1 MVARALTLSLAAA
14 WTASALVPARLAP
27 RHRRPTCRFAG
38 DDGDEFDVDVL
49 LLETEERMDKSI
61 GALQNNLGTLR
72 TGRASPDILARVVVD
87 YYGAETPLNQ
97 LASVSVSSGTQLVVS
112 PYDKS
117 SLGAVESAIVDAN
130 LGMAPNNDGELIR
143 LNVPALTEDRRKEI
157 LKQAKAV
164 GEDAKVAIRNIRKGA
179 NSDVKKQGK
188 DLSEDVAK
196 DANNEIQKLT
206 DKLIKSVDEVV
217 AAKEKEIMTV

>member
-1 MVARALTLSLAAA
+1 MVARALTLSLAAI

-49 LLETEERMDKSI
+49 LMETEERMDKSI

-97 LASVSVSSGTQLVVS
+97 LASVSVSSSIQAFTSSTGARPSSESGCDENLEAGHAHLGSLVRCSSVGARASRLARCSNIASQVS
-112 PYDKS
+112 RAGHFGAETRCADPP
-117 SLGAVESAIVDAN
+117 AVE
-130 LGMAPNNDGELIR
+130 R
-143 LNVPALTEDRRKEI
+143 
-157 LKQAKAV
+157 
-164 GEDAKVAIRNIRKGA
+164 
-179 NSDVKKQGK
+179 
-188 DLSEDVAK
+188 
-196 DANNEIQKLT
+196 
-206 DKLIKSVDEVV
+206 
-217 AAKEKEIMTV
+217 

>member
-1 MVARALTLSLAAA
+1 MVARALTLSLAAIWA
-14 WTASALVPARLAP
+14 ASALPARLAP

-61 GALQNNLGTLR
+61 GALRNNLGTLR

-97 LASVSVSSGTQLVVS
+97 LA
-112 PYDKS
+112 
-117 SLGAVESAIVDAN
+117 AIVDAN

-157 LKQAKAV
+157 LKQAKAA

-217 AAKEKEIMTV
+217 AAKEKGSTV

>member
-1 MVARALTLSLAAA
+1 MAASDSVSARATI
-14 WTASALVPARLAP
+14 V
-27 RHRRPTCRFAG
+27 
-38 DDGDEFDVDVL
+38 
-49 LLETEERMDKSI
+49 K
-61 GALQNNLGTLR
+61 
-72 TGRASPDILARVVVD
+72 
-87 YYGAETPLNQ
+87 
-97 LASVSVSSGTQLVVS
+97 QLVVS

-206 DKLIKSVDEVV
+206 DKLIKSVD
-217 AAKEKEIMTV
+217 

>member
-1 MVARALTLSLAAA
+1 M
-14 WTASALVPARLAP
+14 
-27 RHRRPTCRFAG
+27 
-38 DDGDEFDVDVL
+38 
-49 LLETEERMDKSI
+49 
-61 GALQNNLGTLR
+61 
-72 TGRASPDILARVVVD
+72 VD

-97 LASVSVSSGTQLVVS
+97 LASVSVSSGTSLLVS
-112 PYDKS
+112 PFDKGG
-117 SLGAVESAIVDAN
+117 LGAIETAIIDAN
-130 LGMAPNNDGELIR
+130 LGMTPNSDGSVIR
-143 LNVPALTEDRRKEI
+143 LNIPALTEDRRKEI